1 MHDDISAAVVVPRKN
16 LIMVEGLGVRLAGH
30 SILSGV
36 DLELSSGEI
45 VSLIGPNG
53 AGKTTL
59 IRAMLGLVPH
69 QQGRVNKAPDLVIGY
84 MPQRLTLDPV
94 LPLTVRRFLRMAAK
108 AKRAEILNVL
118 GEVGVPQLLEAQLQ
132 TLSGGEFQRVLLARA
147 LLRDPD
153 LLVLDEPAQQVDF
166 QGQIDMFEL
175 IEDVRRKRGCGV
187 LVVSHDLH
195 MVMRATDRVLCL
207 NGHIC
212 CSGAPEAVSAH
223 PEYVALFGPRAAESV
238 ALYHHHHRHAH
249 DLAGEVLPLDAAR
262 SQEPLDAARS
272 QEPLDAARS
281 QKPIGSEPPKS
292 PPGA

>member
-1 MHDDISAAVVVPRKN
+1 MRGELNAPPRMPRQR
-16 LIMVEGLGVRLAGH
+16 LVSVEGLGVRRAGQ

-36 DLELSSGEI
+36 SLELSGNEI

-59 IRAMLGLVPH
+59 IRAILGLIPH
-69 QQGRVNKAPDLVIGY
+69 QEGRIETAPNLVIGY
-84 MPQRLTLDPV
+84 MPQRLAIDPV

-108 AKRAEILNVL
+108 AGMDEILTGL
-118 GEVGVPQLLEAQLQ
+118 GEVGVPQLLESQVQ

-147 LLRDPD
+147 LLRNPD

-175 IEDVRRKRGCGV
+175 IEGLRRSRGCGV

-249 DLAGEVLPLDAAR
+249 DLAGDVLPLN
-262 SQEPLDAARS
+262 
-272 QEPLDAARS
+272 AARS
-281 QKPIGSEPPKS
+281 QKPLDAARGQKPLDAAGSQKPTGVEPPE
-292 PPGA
+292 PPPDA

>member
-1 MHDDISAAVVVPRKN
+1 M
-16 LIMVEGLGVRLAGH
+16 
-30 SILSGV
+30 
-36 DLELSSGEI
+36 
-45 VSLIGPNG
+45 IGPNG

-175 IEDVRRKRGCGV
+175 IEDVRRTRGCGV

-212 CSGAPEAVSAH
+212 CSGAPEAVSTH

-262 SQEPLDAARS
+262 SQ
-272 QEPLDAARS
+272 
-281 QKPIGSEPPKS
+281 KPIGSEPPKS
-292 PPGA
+292 PLGA

>member
-1 MHDDISAAVVVPRKN
+1 MNALTIKN
-16 LIMVEGLGVRLAGH
+16 LSKTYDNGNQALKGIDLNVEAGDFYA
-30 SILSGV
+30 L
-36 DLELSSGEI
+36 L
-45 VSLIGPNG
+45 GPNG

-59 IRAMLGLVPH
+59 IRAILGLLPH
-69 QQGRVNKAPDLVIGY
+69 QEGRVERAPDLVIGY

-94 LPLTVRRFLRMAAK
+94 LPLTVRRFLRMAA
-108 AKRAEILNVL
+108 RAGRSEMVTVL
-118 GEVGVPQLLEAQLQ
+118 GEVGVPQLLESQVQ

-147 LLRDPD
+147 LLRNPD

-175 IEDVRRKRGCGV
+175 IENVRRSRGCGV
-187 LVVSHDLH
+187 LIVSHDLH

-249 DLAGEVLPLDAAR
+249 DLAGEVLPLEAAR
-262 SQEPLDAARS
+262 GQKPLEAADIQEPIAV
-272 QEPLDAARS
+272 
-281 QKPIGSEPPKS
+281 EPPS
-292 PPGA
+292 PPPGV

>member
-1 MHDDISAAVVVPRKN
+1 MPGMRGEMTALGHERRKS
-16 LIMVEGLGVRLAGH
+16 LITVAGLGVRLAGH

-36 DLELSSGEI
+36 DLELSGGEI

-118 GEVGVPQLLEAQLQ
+118 GEVGVPQLPEAQLQ

-175 IEDVRRKRGCGV
+175 IEDVRRTRGCGV

-249 DLAGEVLPLDAAR
+249 DLAGEVLPLN
-262 SQEPLDAARS
+262 AARS

-281 QKPIGSEPPKS
+281 QKPIGSEPPES

>member
-1 MHDDISAAVVVPRKN
+1 MHDDISAAAVVPRKN

-30 SILSGV
+30 SILSNV
-36 DLELSSGEI
+36 NLQLSGDEI

-59 IRAMLGLVPH
+59 IRAILGLLPH
-69 QQGRVNKAPDLVIGY
+69 QEGRVVKAPDLVIGY
-84 MPQRLTLDPV
+84 MPQSITNDQV
-94 LPLTVRRFLRMAAK
+94 LPQTVRRFLRMAA
-108 AKRAEILNVL
+108 RAGRSEMITVL
-118 GEVGVPQLLEAQLQ
+118 GEVGIPQLLESQVQ
-132 TLSGGEFQRVLLARA
+132 TLSGGEFQRALLARA
-147 LLRDPD
+147 LLRNPD

-166 QGQIDMFEL
+166 QGQIEMFEL
-175 IEDVRRKRGCGV
+175 IENVRRSRGCGV

-249 DLAGEVLPLDAAR
+249 DLAGEVLPLEATR
-262 SQEPLDAARS
+262 NQEPIAV
-272 QEPLDAARS
+272 
-281 QKPIGSEPPKS
+281 EPPDS
-292 PPGA
+292 PSGT

>member
-1 MHDDISAAVVVPRKN
+1 MSILRGVMTGALEQIPRP
-16 LIMVEGLGVRLAGH
+16 LVTVHGLGVRQGGRAV
-30 SILSGV
+30 LSGV
-36 DLELSSGEI
+36 DLEIAGGEI

-59 IRAMLGLVPH
+59 IRALLGLIPH
-69 QQGRVNKAPDLVIGY
+69 QAGRVDAAPGLVIGY
-84 MPQRLTLDPV
+84 MPQHLAIDPV
-94 LPLTVRRFLRMAAK
+94 LPIAVSRFLRMAAK
-108 AKRAEILNVL
+108 AGRDEIAEVL
-118 GEVGVPQLLEAQLQ
+118 GETGVPHLREAQVQ

-147 LLRDPD
+147 LLRNPD

-175 IEDVRRKRGCGV
+175 IEQLRTRRGCGV

-212 CSGAPEAVSAH
+212 CSGAPEAVSEH

-238 ALYHHHHRHAH
+238 ALYHHHHRHEH
-249 DLAGEVLPLDAAR
+249 DLSGGVHPAD
-262 SQEPLDAARS
+262 
-272 QEPLDAARS
+272 
-281 QKPIGSEPPKS
+281 
-292 PPGA
+292 GAPHDHAHGD

>member
-1 MHDDISAAVVVPRKN
+1 MRGELNAPPRMHRQRLVS
-16 LIMVEGLGVRLAGH
+16 VEGLGVRRAGQ

-36 DLELSSGEI
+36 SLELSGNEI

-59 IRAMLGLVPH
+59 IRAILGLIPH
-69 QQGRVNKAPDLVIGY
+69 QEGRIETAPNLVIGY
-84 MPQRLTLDPV
+84 MPQRLAIDSV
-94 LPLTVRRFLRMAAK
+94 LPLTERRFLRMAAK
-108 AKRAEILNVL
+108 AGKGEILTVL
-118 GEVGVPQLLEAQLQ
+118 GEVGVPQLLESQVQ

-147 LLRDPD
+147 LLRNPD

-175 IEDVRRKRGCGV
+175 IEGLRRSRGCGV

-249 DLAGEVLPLDAAR
+249 DLAGDVLPLN
-262 SQEPLDAARS
+262 
-272 QEPLDAARS
+272 AARS
-281 QKPIGSEPPKS
+281 QKPLDAAGSQKPTGVESPEPP
-292 PPGA
+292 PDA

>member
-1 MHDDISAAVVVPRKN
+1 MPGLRRLMNGALPQGRQTLVTIS
-16 LIMVEGLGVRLAGH
+16 GLGVRCGARQVLAG
-30 SILSGV
+30 V
-36 DLELSSGEI
+36 DIEI
-45 VSLIGPNG
+45 ARDEVVSLIGPNG

-59 IRAMLGLVPH
+59 VRALLGLVPH
-69 QQGRVNKAPDLVIGY
+69 HAGHIDIRPGTHIGY
-84 MPQRLTLDPV
+84 MPQRLVIDEV

-108 AKRAEILNVL
+108 ASRAEMAAVL
-118 GEVGVPQLLEAQLQ
+118 GEVGVPHLMEAAVQ

-175 IEDVRRKRGCGV
+175 IERLRSRRGCGV

-223 PEYVALFGPRAAESV
+223 PEYVALFGPRAAESL
-238 ALYHHHHRHAH
+238 ALYHHHHRHEH
-249 DLAGEVLPLDAAR
+249 DLSGDVHPAGAA
-262 SQEPLDAARS
+262 PHDHAHG
-272 QEPLDAARS
+272 D
-281 QKPIGSEPPKS
+281 
-292 PPGA
+292 

>member
-1 MHDDISAAVVVPRKN
+1 MRGELNAPPRMHRQRLVS
-16 LIMVEGLGVRLAGH
+16 VEGLGVRRAGQ

-36 DLELSSGEI
+36 SLELSGNEI

-59 IRAMLGLVPH
+59 IRAILGLIPH
-69 QQGRVNKAPDLVIGY
+69 QEGRIEKAPNLVIGY
-84 MPQRLTLDPV
+84 MPQRLAIDPV

-108 AKRAEILNVL
+108 AGKGEILTVL
-118 GEVGVPQLLEAQLQ
+118 GEVGVPQLLESQVQ

-147 LLRDPD
+147 LLRNPD

-175 IEDVRRKRGCGV
+175 IEGLRRSRGCGV

-249 DLAGEVLPLDAAR
+249 DLAGDVLPLN
-262 SQEPLDAARS
+262 
-272 QEPLDAARS
+272 AARS
-281 QKPIGSEPPKS
+281 QKPLNAAPSQKPTGVESPEPP
-292 PPGA
+292 PDA

>member
-1 MHDDISAAVVVPRKN
+1 MSALPEIQHRR
-16 LIMVEGLGVRLAGH
+16 LFTVEGLGVRLAGH

-36 DLELSSGEI
+36 NLELSSGEI

-69 QQGRVNKAPDLVIGY
+69 QRGRIEKASNLVIGY

-108 AKRAEILNVL
+108 AGRGDILTVL
-118 GEVGVPQLLEAQLQ
+118 GEVGVPQLLESQVQ
-132 TLSGGEFQRVLLARA
+132 SLSGGEFQRVLLARA
-147 LLRDPD
+147 LLRNPD

-175 IEDVRRKRGCGV
+175 IEQVRRARGCGV

-249 DLAGEVLPLDAAR
+249 DLTGEVLPLDTGR
-262 SQEPLDAARS
+262 GN
-272 QEPLDAARS
+272 
-281 QKPIGSEPPKS
+281 KPIDAQPPDS
-292 PPGA
+292 PSGP

>member
-1 MHDDISAAVVVPRKN
+1 MPGMRGEMTALGHERRKS
-16 LIMVEGLGVRLAGH
+16 LITVAGLGVRLAGH

-36 DLELSSGEI
+36 DLELSGGEI

-175 IEDVRRKRGCGV
+175 IEDVRRTRGCSV

-249 DLAGEVLPLDAAR
+249 DLTGEVLPLDAAR
-262 SQEPLDAARS
+262 SQEP
-272 QEPLDAARS
+272 
-281 QKPIGSEPPKS
+281 IGSEPPES
-292 PPGA
+292 RPGA

>member
-1 MHDDISAAVVVPRKN
+1 MHDDISAAAVVPRKN

-30 SILSGV
+30 SILSNV
-36 DLELSSGEI
+36 NLQLSGDEI

-59 IRAMLGLVPH
+59 IRAILGLLPH
-69 QQGRVNKAPDLVIGY
+69 QEGRVEKAPDLVIGY
-84 MPQRLTLDPV
+84 MPQSITIDPV
-94 LPLTVRRFLRMAAK
+94 LPLTVRRFLRMAA
-108 AKRAEILNVL
+108 RAGRSEMITVL
-118 GEVGVPQLLEAQLQ
+118 GEVGIPQLLESQVQ

-147 LLRDPD
+147 LLRNPD

-166 QGQIDMFEL
+166 QGQIEMFEL
-175 IEDVRRKRGCGV
+175 IENVRRSRGCGV

-249 DLAGEVLPLDAAR
+249 DLAGEVLPLEATR
-262 SQEPLDAARS
+262 NQEPIAV
-272 QEPLDAARS
+272 
-281 QKPIGSEPPKS
+281 EPPDP
-292 PPGA
+292 PPGT

>member
-1 MHDDISAAVVVPRKN
+1 MNTILPASRRSLVS
-16 LIMVEGLGVRLAGH
+16 VEGVGVRLNGQE
-30 SILSGV
+30 ILSGV
-36 DLELSSGEI
+36 DLELSGDEI

-59 IRAMLGLVPH
+59 IRAILGLIPH
-69 QQGRVNKAPDLVIGY
+69 QKGRIIAAPDLVIGY
-84 MPQRLTLDPV
+84 MPQRLTIDPV

-108 AKRAEILNVL
+108 AGKKEIAQVL
-118 GEVGVPQLLEAQLQ
+118 GEVGVPQLLEAQVQ

-147 LLRDPD
+147 LLRNPD

-175 IEDVRRKRGCGV
+175 IEQLRTRRGCGV

-223 PEYVALFGPRAAESV
+223 PEYVALFGPRAAESI
-238 ALYHHHHRHAH
+238 ALYHHHHRHEH
-249 DLAGEVLPLDAAR
+249 DLSGDVHPADA
-262 SQEPLDAARS
+262 EPHDHAHG
-272 QEPLDAARS
+272 D
-281 QKPIGSEPPKS
+281 
-292 PPGA
+292 

>member
-1 MHDDISAAVVVPRKN
+1 MRGEMTALGHERRKS
-16 LIMVEGLGVRLAGH
+16 LITVAGLGVRLAGH

-36 DLELSSGEI
+36 DLELSGGEI

-94 LPLTVRRFLRMAAK
+94 LPLPVRRFLRMAAK

-118 GEVGVPQLLEAQLQ
+118 GEAGVPQLLEAQLQ

-175 IEDVRRKRGCGV
+175 IEDVRRTRGCGV

-212 CSGAPEAVSAH
+212 CSGAPEAVSTH

-262 SQEPLDAARS
+262 SQK
-272 QEPLDAARS
+272 PLDAARS
-281 QKPIGSEPPKS
+281 QKPLDAARS
-292 PPGA
+292 

>member
-1 MHDDISAAVVVPRKN
+1 MHDDISAAAVVPRKN

-30 SILSGV
+30 SILSNV
-36 DLELSSGEI
+36 NLQLSGDEI

-59 IRAMLGLVPH
+59 IRAILGLLPH
-69 QQGRVNKAPDLVIGY
+69 QEGRVEKAPDLVIGY
-84 MPQRLTLDPV
+84 MPQSITIDPV
-94 LPLTVRRFLRMAAK
+94 LPLTVRRFLRMAA
-108 AKRAEILNVL
+108 RAGRSKMITVL
-118 GEVGVPQLLEAQLQ
+118 GEVGIPQLLESQIQ
-132 TLSGGEFQRVLLARA
+132 TLSGGEFQRALLARA
-147 LLRDPD
+147 LLRNPD

-166 QGQIDMFEL
+166 QGQIEMFEL
-175 IEDVRRKRGCGV
+175 IENVRRSRGCGV

-249 DLAGEVLPLDAAR
+249 DLAGEVLPLEATR
-262 SQEPLDAARS
+262 NQEPIAV
-272 QEPLDAARS
+272 
-281 QKPIGSEPPKS
+281 EPPDS
-292 PPGA
+292 PSGT

>member
-1 MHDDISAAVVVPRKN
+1 MPGMRGEMTALGHERRKS
-16 LIMVEGLGVRLAGH
+16 LITVAGLGVRLAGH

-36 DLELSSGEI
+36 DLELSGGEI

-118 GEVGVPQLLEAQLQ
+118 GEVGVPQLPEAQLQ

-175 IEDVRRKRGCGV
+175 IEDVRRTRGCGV

-272 QEPLDAARS
+272 QEP
-281 QKPIGSEPPKS
+281 IGSEPPES
-292 PPGA
+292 PPGAWPC

>member
-1 MHDDISAAVVVPRKN
+1 MPGMRDPLKAPPGARHGSLVSVTD
-16 LIMVEGLGVRLAGH
+16 LGVRRAGH

-36 DLELSSGEI
+36 SLDLSGNEI

-59 IRAMLGLVPH
+59 IRAILGLIPH
-69 QQGRVNKAPDLVIGY
+69 QEGRIVTAPDLVIGY
-84 MPQRLTLDPV
+84 MPQHFTIDAV

-108 AKRAEILNVL
+108 VGRAEILTALNETGIARL
-118 GEVGVPQLLEAQLQ
+118 AEAQVQ
-132 TLSGGEFQRVLLARA
+132 TLSGGEFQRLLLARA
-147 LLRDPD
+147 LLCNPD

-175 IEDVRRKRGCGV
+175 IEGVRRTRGCGV

-249 DLAGEVLPLDAAR
+249 DLAGEILPLQGEVA
-262 SQEPLDAARS
+262 
-272 QEPLDAARS
+272 
-281 QKPIGSEPPKS
+281 EPPR
-292 PPGA
+292 GD

>member
-1 MHDDISAAVVVPRKN
+1 MHDDISAAAVVPRKN

-30 SILSGV
+30 SILSNV
-36 DLELSSGEI
+36 NLQLSGDEI

-59 IRAMLGLVPH
+59 IRAILGLLPH
-69 QQGRVNKAPDLVIGY
+69 QEGRVEKAPDLVIGY
-84 MPQRLTLDPV
+84 MPQSITIDPV
-94 LPLTVRRFLRMAAK
+94 LPLTVRRFLRMAA
-108 AKRAEILNVL
+108 RAGRSKMITVL
-118 GEVGVPQLLEAQLQ
+118 GEVGIPQLLESQIQ
-132 TLSGGEFQRVLLARA
+132 TLSGGEFQRALLARA
-147 LLRDPD
+147 LLRNPD

-166 QGQIDMFEL
+166 QGQIEMFEL
-175 IEDVRRKRGCGV
+175 IENVRRSRGCGV

-249 DLAGEVLPLDAAR
+249 DLAGEVLPLEATR
-262 SQEPLDAARS
+262 NQEPIAV
-272 QEPLDAARS
+272 EPSD
-281 QKPIGSEPPKS
+281 S
-292 PPGA
+292 PSGT

>member
-1 MHDDISAAVVVPRKN
+1 MPGMRGEMTALGHERRKS
-16 LIMVEGLGVRLAGH
+16 LITVAGLGVRLAGH

-36 DLELSSGEI
+36 DLELSGGEI

-175 IEDVRRKRGCGV
+175 IEDVRRTRGCGV

-272 QEPLDAARS
+272 QEP
-281 QKPIGSEPPKS
+281 IGSEPPES

>member
-1 MHDDISAAVVVPRKN
+1 MPKVHCAVNRVMRTPFEKPAATLVS
-16 LIMVEGLGVRLAGH
+16 VEELGVRQGERQ
-30 SILSGV
+30 ILSGV
-36 DLELSSGEI
+36 SLRISGNEI

-59 IRAMLGLVPH
+59 IRALLGLTSH
-69 QQGRVNKAPDLVIGY
+69 QQGRIETAPGLVIGY
-84 MPQRLTLDPV
+84 MPQRLVIDPV

-108 AKRAEILNVL
+108 VERGEILTVL
-118 GEVGVPQLLEAQLQ
+118 GEVGVPHLRNAQVQ
-132 TLSGGEFQRVLLARA
+132 EISGGEFQRVLLARA
-147 LLRDPD
+147 LLRNPD

-175 IEDVRRKRGCGV
+175 IERMRRMRGCGV

-238 ALYHHHHRHAH
+238 ALYHHHHRHDH
-249 DLAGEVLPLDAAR
+249 DLAGEV
-262 SQEPLDAARS
+262 
-272 QEPLDAARS
+272 
-281 QKPIGSEPPKS
+281 IPPS
-292 PPGA
+292 A

>member
-1 MHDDISAAVVVPRKN
+1 MRGDMNAAPVMPRKN
-16 LIMVEGLGVRLAGH
+16 LITVEGLSVRLAGH

-36 DLELSSGEI
+36 NLQLSGNEI

-59 IRAMLGLVPH
+59 IRAILGLLPH
-69 QQGRVNKAPDLVIGY
+69 QEGRVERAPDLVIGY

-94 LPLTVRRFLRMAAK
+94 LPLTVRRFLRMAA
-108 AKRAEILNVL
+108 RAGRSEMVTVL
-118 GEVGVPQLLEAQLQ
+118 GEVGVPQLLESQVQ

-147 LLRDPD
+147 LLRNPD

-175 IEDVRRKRGCGV
+175 IENVRRSRGCGV
-187 LVVSHDLH
+187 LIVSHDLH

-249 DLAGEVLPLDAAR
+249 DLAGEVLPLEAAR
-262 SQEPLDAARS
+262 GQKPLEAADIQEPIAV
-272 QEPLDAARS
+272 
-281 QKPIGSEPPKS
+281 EPPS
-292 PPGA
+292 PPPGV

>member
-1 MHDDISAAVVVPRKN
+1 MRGELNAPPRMHRQRLVS
-16 LIMVEGLGVRLAGH
+16 VEGLGVHRAGQ

-36 DLELSSGEI
+36 SLELSGNEI

-59 IRAMLGLVPH
+59 IRAILGLIPH
-69 QQGRVNKAPDLVIGY
+69 QEGRIEKAPNLVIGY
-84 MPQRLTLDPV
+84 MPQRLAIDPV

-108 AKRAEILNVL
+108 AGKGEILTVL
-118 GEVGVPQLLEAQLQ
+118 GEVGVPQLLESQVQ

-147 LLRDPD
+147 LLRNPD

-175 IEDVRRKRGCGV
+175 IEGLRRSRGCGV

-249 DLAGEVLPLDAAR
+249 DLAGDVLPLN
-262 SQEPLDAARS
+262 
-272 QEPLDAARS
+272 AARS
-281 QKPIGSEPPKS
+281 QKPLNAAPSQKPTGVESPEPP
-292 PPGA
+292 PDA

>member
-1 MHDDISAAVVVPRKN
+1 MHDDISAAAVVPRKN

-36 DLELSSGEI
+36 NLQLSGDEI

-59 IRAMLGLVPH
+59 IRAILGLLPH
-69 QQGRVNKAPDLVIGY
+69 QEGRVEKAPHLVIGY
-84 MPQRLTLDPV
+84 MPQSITIDPV
-94 LPLTVRRFLRMAAK
+94 LPLTVRRFLRMAA
-108 AKRAEILNVL
+108 RAGKSEMITVL
-118 GEVGVPQLLEAQLQ
+118 GEVGVPQLLESQVY

-147 LLRDPD
+147 LLRNPD

-166 QGQIDMFEL
+166 QGQIEMFEL
-175 IEDVRRKRGCGV
+175 IENVRRSRGCGV

-195 MVMRATDRVLCL
+195 MVMRSTDRVLCL

-249 DLAGEVLPLDAAR
+249 DLAGEVLPLEATRD
-262 SQEPLDAARS
+262 QEPIAV
-272 QEPLDAARS
+272 
-281 QKPIGSEPPKS
+281 EPPDP
-292 PPGA
+292 PPGT

>member
-1 MHDDISAAVVVPRKN
+1 MRDPLKAPPGAPHGAPRGS
-16 LIMVEGLGVRLAGH
+16 LVSVADLGVRRAGH

-36 DLELSSGEI
+36 SLDISGNEI

-59 IRAMLGLVPH
+59 IRAILGLIPH
-69 QQGRVNKAPDLVIGY
+69 QEGSIVTAPNLVIGY
-84 MPQRLTLDPV
+84 MPQQFTIDPV
-94 LPLTVRRFLRMAAK
+94 LPLTVRRFLRMAAN
-108 AKRAEILNVL
+108 AGRAEIVAAL
-118 GEVGVPQLLEAQLQ
+118 GEVGVPQLAEAQVQ
-132 TLSGGEFQRVLLARA
+132 TLSGGEFQRLLLARA
-147 LLRDPD
+147 LLRNPD

-175 IEDVRRKRGCGV
+175 IEGLRRTRGCGV

-249 DLAGEVLPLDAAR
+249 DLAGEILPLQGA
-262 SQEPLDAARS
+262 P
-272 QEPLDAARS
+272 P
-281 QKPIGSEPPKS
+281 EPPR
-292 PPGA
+292 GD